1 MSKKFKEMSELV
13 EKLKNK
19 EKVEKKAEVIAEP
32 EVKAEEVVEEV
43 KEPKIEKAEKIEKPA
58 LSFMQD
64 AWRRLKKNK
73 LAVISLWFIGLLLVF
88 AIGSTFVVST
98 KSANKFNSEQVEVYR
113 NLPPKISDNL
123 PFWNGSI
130 VYSGNTEAN
139 DAYAD
144 QSVPEET
151 KFVLGTDNLGRS
163 IAKRVTV
170 GIRISLLIAVIATL
184 IDLIIGVTYGLI
196 SGFSGGK
203 VDTIMQRIIEVI
215 SSIPNLVIVTM
226 LGLLLGNGV
235 TSIIISIAIVGWTSM
250 ARQVRNLTLSYKER
264 DFVLAS
270 RALGESNLKIAFKHV
285 LPNISGIIIVQIMM
299 TVPSAIMYESVLSA
313 INLGVKPPTASLGSL
328 ITDAQEN
335 LQYYPYQVMIPA
347 AALVL
352 ISLAFILLGD
362 GLRDAFDPKSSA
374 D

>member
-1 MSKKFKEMSELV
+1 MTEQRKTFTLV
-13 EKLKNK
+13 G
-19 EKVEKKAEVIAEP
+19 AGSSDSQ
-32 EVKAEEVVEEV
+32 
-43 KEPKIEKAEKIEKPA
+43 EKIEKPA

-352 ISLAFILLGD
+352 ISLAFLLLGD

>member
-1 MSKKFKEMSELV
+1 METKQRFKLV
-13 EKLKNK
+13 GAGNTESQ
-19 EKVEKKAEVIAEP
+19 
-32 EVKAEEVVEEV
+32 
-43 KEPKIEKAEKIEKPA
+43 EKIVKPT
-58 LSFMQD
+58 LSFTQD

-73 LAVISLWFIGLLLVF
+73 LAFVSLWFLVFLLVF
-88 AIGSTFVVST
+88 ALASNFFVST
-98 KSANKFNSEQVEVYR
+98 NDANSFNGEEVTTYR
-113 NLPPKISDNL
+113 NLPPKLGDNL
-123 PFWNGSI
+123 PFWNGHI
-130 VYSGNTEAN
+130 TYSGNTEPN

-144 QSVPEET
+144 QSVPEGD
-151 KFVLGTDNLGRS
+151 KFILGTDNLGRS

-170 GIRISLLIAVIATL
+170 GIRISLLIAIVATL
-184 IDLIIGVTYGLI
+184 IDLVIGVTYGLI
-196 SGFSGGK
+196 SGFAGGK
-203 VDTIMQRIIEVI
+203 VDLFMQRIIEVI

-250 ARQVRNLTLSYKER
+250 ARQVRNLTLSYRER

-270 RALGESNLKIAFKHV
+270 RTLGESNFKIAFKHV

-299 TVPSAIMYESVLSA
+299 TVPSAIMYEAVLSA

-328 ITDAQEN
+328 ITDASEN
-335 LQYYPYQVMIPA
+335 LQYYPYQVIIPA
-347 AALVL
+347 MALVL

-362 GLRDAFDPKSSA
+362 GLRDAFDPKSSKE